1 MVVIIVVIVVIVVM
15 VVLIVAAAV
24 PVRPMGMA
32 IRVLVRQQAIF
43 PILTAVGQTQIAL
56 LADPAE
62 ADRAGIGIVVG
73 TFLTGGVAGDAVR
86 VRLALAAFEAH
97 GAKLGIGFEVL
108 RALPHFTPDRV
119 WRARF
124 SSLKPNEVH
133 KALRH
138 LGKPDPAEAA
148 AVDARQ
154 EIMLEE
160 STVQPV
166 ASPVTICGD
175 IHGQFYDLLEL
186 FRTGGD
192 CPETSYIFMV
202 CLLQP
207 HSAPT
212 ICFFRNIPST
222 APVLHSRHHGR
233 RATLWTGGT
242 TRSRR

>member
-1 MVVIIVVIVVIVVM
+1 MSTPPPEMPRRRAQRAALSANLPPRVVSARFLRKLPHPLAETTLFHAMLDKFMEDVKQ
-15 VVLIVAAAV
+15 
-24 PVRPMGMA
+24 GK
-32 IRVLVRQQAIF
+32 
-43 PILTAVGQTQIAL
+43 L
-56 LADPAE
+56 LSE
-62 ADRAGIGIVVG
+62 AD
-73 TFLTGGVAGDAVR
+73 L
-86 VRLALAAFEAH
+86 
-97 GAKLGIGFEVL
+97 K
-108 RALPHFTPDRV
+108 
-119 WRARF
+119 
-124 SSLKPNEVH
+124 SLCSYV
-133 KALRH
+133 
-138 LGKPDPAEAA
+138 
-148 AVDARQ
+148 Q

-212 ICFFRNIPST
+212 ICFFRNLPST

-233 RATLWTGGT
+233 RATLWTGDT
-242 TRSRR
+242 TAWRRSRCFSF

>member
-1 MVVIIVVIVVIVVM
+1 MLDKFMEDVKQ
-15 VVLIVAAAV
+15 
-24 PVRPMGMA
+24 GK
-32 IRVLVRQQAIF
+32 
-43 PILTAVGQTQIAL
+43 L
-56 LADPAE
+56 LSE
-62 ADRAGIGIVVG
+62 AD
-73 TFLTGGVAGDAVR
+73 L
-86 VRLALAAFEAH
+86 
-97 GAKLGIGFEVL
+97 K
-108 RALPHFTPDRV
+108 
-119 WRARF
+119 
-124 SSLKPNEVH
+124 SLCSYV
-133 KALRH
+133 
-138 LGKPDPAEAA
+138 
-148 AVDARQ
+148 Q

-212 ICFFRNIPST
+212 ICFFRNLPST

-233 RATLWTGGT
+233 RATCGPGIQQRGDDHVASPSESEISPSHNAPSRKPREPADHTGLRVLRRMPAQVREREPVEVLHGT
-242 TRSRR
+242 I

>member
-1 MVVIIVVIVVIVVM
+1 MAWGGPEPIVMLRIIPPHVEYVD
-15 VVLIVAAAV
+15 ASV
-24 PVRPMGMA
+24 PDRIGA
-32 IRVLVRQQAIF
+32 ISHRC
-43 PILTAVGQTQIAL
+43 
-56 LADPAE
+56 
-62 ADRAGIGIVVG
+62 
-73 TFLTGGVAGDAVR
+73 
-86 VRLALAAFEAH
+86 RLALSQKPLQSTLGQVPTQVAVILAPLFHAMLDKFMEDVKQGKLLSEADL
-97 GAKLGIGFEVL
+97 K
-108 RALPHFTPDRV
+108 
-119 WRARF
+119 
-124 SSLKPNEVH
+124 SLCSYV
-133 KALRH
+133 
-138 LGKPDPAEAA
+138 
-148 AVDARQ
+148 Q

-212 ICFFRNIPST
+212 ICFFRNLPST

-233 RATLWTGGT
+233 RATLWTGDT
-242 TRSRR
+242 TAWRRSRCFSF